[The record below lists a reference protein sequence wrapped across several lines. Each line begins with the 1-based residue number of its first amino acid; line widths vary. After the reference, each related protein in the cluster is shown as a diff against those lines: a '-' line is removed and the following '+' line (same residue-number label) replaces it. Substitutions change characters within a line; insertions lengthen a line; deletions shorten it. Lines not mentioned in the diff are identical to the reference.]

1 MKTVAILGYDIEG
14 KASYEYYKKLGYN
27 ITICDQATNIN
38 IPIGTQ
44 ASLGDGYLDNLAKFD
59 LLVRTPGLHPSKI
72 LAKNPDVKDKIWT
85 ATNEFFKVCPSK
97 NIIGVTG
104 TKGKGTTSS
113 LIYEILKRSGKQVY
127 LGGNIGIAMLSLL
140 NDIKP
145 DDWVVLELSNFQLID
160 FIGRP
165 KIGVCLMVAPEH
177 LDWHSNVQEY
187 YSAKSNLFNHH
198 IASDLA
204 IYNANDRN
212 SSIIVAN
219 GKSLKIPFDVPNP
232 PLNRSKNQSGSYIDR
247 DCIYYK
253 GNFVCDLNDIALHG
267 RHNIQNVCASISVTY
282 DITHGNTLATVNA
295 IKNFKGLE
303 HRIEFVNE
311 IDGIDF
317 VNDSFA
323 TTPEATLAA
332 MRSFNQPKVMILGG
346 HDKGVSFEPIIKEV
360 LETNVRHV
368 ICIGDTGKE
377 MAQKLRQYHYPHITD
392 GLTKMDDIVNVA
404 RDKAKKGDVV
414 LLSTASASFGLFDN
428 YKDRGNLFKQAV
440 LDL

>member
-14 KASYEYYKKLGYN
+14 KASYEYYKKLGCE

-38 IPIGTQ
+38 IPIGAQ
-44 ASLGDGYLDNLAKFD
+44 AKLGYGYLDNLAKFD

-72 LAKNPDVKDKIWT
+72 LAKNPDVKSKIWT

-113 LIYEILKRSGKQVY
+113 LIYEILKRTGKQVH

-187 YSAKSNLFNHH
+187 YSAKSNLFNHQT
-198 IASDLA
+198 SDDLA
-204 IYNANDRN
+204 IYNTNNHNTYLVIKD
-212 SSIIVAN
+212 SSA
-219 GKSLKIPFDVPNP
+219 LKIPFDVPTP
-232 PLNRSKNQSGSYIDR
+232 PLNTSKNKAGVYIESES
-247 DCIYYK
+247 IYYK
-253 GNFVCDLNDIALHG
+253 GQPICDVTDIALHG
-267 RHNIQNVCASISVTY
+267 RHNLQNVSASIGATY
-282 DITHGNTLATVNA
+282 DITKGNALAIVNA
-295 IKNFKGLE
+295 IKDFKGLE

-311 IDGIDF
+311 IDGIGF

-323 TTPEATLAA
+323 TTPEASLAA
-332 MRSFNQPKVMILGG
+332 MRSFAQPKVMILGG
-346 HDKGVSFEPIIKEV
+346 HDKGVGFEPIIKEV
-360 LETNVRHV
+360 LESNVRHV
-368 ICIGDTGKE
+368 ICIGDTGRV
-377 MAQKLRQYHYPHITD
+377 MAQQLRQYHYPHITE
-392 GLTKMDDIVNVA
+392 GLTKMDDIVNTA

-428 YKDRGNLFKQAV
+428 YKDRGHQFKKAV